1 LTINFIQPSLTTDS
15 KSLYIEVAMHITLT
29 PELEGRIKNKVES
42 GRYNNAS
49 DVIREALRFMDEH
62 TLLVKQMK
70 LDYLRREVAKG
81 AEQAERG
88 EFSEHTVDTLL
99 EELNTQEQTA

>member
-1 LTINFIQPSLTTDS
+1 
-15 KSLYIEVAMHITLT
+15 MHISLT
-29 PELEGRIKNKVES
+29 PELESRIKNKVDS
-42 GRYNNAS
+42 GLYNNAS
-49 DVIREALRFMDEH
+49 EVIREALRFMDEH
-62 TLLVKQMK
+62 TLLVEQMK

-88 EFSEHTVDTLL
+88 EFSTHTVDTLL

>member
-1 LTINFIQPSLTTDS
+1 
-15 KSLYIEVAMHITLT
+15 
-29 PELEGRIKNKVES
+29 
-42 GRYNNAS
+42 
-49 DVIREALRFMDEH
+49 MDEH
-62 TLLVKQMK
+62 ALLVEQMK

-88 EFSEHTVDTLL
+88 EFSAHTVDTLL

>member
-1 LTINFIQPSLTTDS
+1 
-15 KSLYIEVAMHITLT
+15 MHITLT

>member
-1 LTINFIQPSLTTDS
+1 
-15 KSLYIEVAMHITLT
+15 MHISLT

-42 GRYNNAS
+42 GLYNNAS
-49 DVIREALRFMDEH
+49 EVVREALRFMDEH
-62 TLLVKQMK
+62 ALLVEQMK

-88 EFSEHTVDTLL
+88 EFSGHTVDTLL